1 MKKFAMYKAERQL
14 DEALFGMFGNKAP
27 ENDSSLDHKKLWDQ
41 INGFV
46 IAHLVSGGQPGE
58 ALELIKTKY
67 AQHWNKVIGAFTK
80 RGIDPNILEEKI
92 MQDAEDQFQL
102 RQRVLNDLGNYLH
115 RGYDIEYIKN
125 ELPEVQRAIA
135 VGLVGR
141 EELEKAAAVAHNKYR
156 KAVASRKG
164 WETRRNKQLDAQQ
177 GSMDD
182 LRKGGDILRGP
193 WQYGN

>member
-1 MKKFAMYKAERQL
+1 MYKAERQL
-14 DEALFGMFGNKAP
+14 NEALFGMFNKPTP
-27 ENDSSLDHKKLWDQ
+27 ENDPALDHKKLWDQ

-58 ALELIKTKY
+58 VLEVIKTKY

-80 RGIDPNILEEKI
+80 LGIDPNRLEEKI

-102 RQRVLNDLGNYLH
+102 RQRVLNELGNYLH

-141 EELEKAAAVAHNKYR
+141 DELEKAAAVAHAKYR
-156 KAVASRKG
+156 KAVSSRKG

-177 GSMDD
+177 GAMDD
-182 LRKGGDILRGP
+182 LRKGGAILRGP
-193 WQYGN
+193 WKYGDAS